1 MSELLLTSTLRGCL
15 GTRVNILY
23 KMYEHGKGD
32 GRKMKYSSVSISTNK
47 RVKNARL

>member
-1 MSELLLTSTLRGCL
+1 MSELLSTSTLRGCF
-15 GTRVNILY
+15 GTRANILY
-23 KMYEHGKGD
+23 EMYERGTDD